1 MQIQW
6 KSSSSASCLYAAW
19 QIAQGEAIVDQA
31 LLEALAPHAAKL
43 EGVISQSGAPR
54 GKFWRTLMGLASEY
68 GSNRQLA
75 EVVLA
80 KVLGRNAAQGPI
92 LSPLITAMDS
102 IEATMLR
109 QLPRLAQEL
118 PLRGGPIREQWEA
131 RGPGLVRMVSKLTE
145 EALIPGQAS
154 VVVVHPVSGGG
165 CENYLEGNVV
175 IWEGL
180 LANAEIRLPEVV
192 RLGWSLLQL
201 QMDLPMFSE
210 QLLPGRTLP
219 LARLALV
226 PAVLQAAAE
235 VELVHVVPGLLAM
248 ALKHWKVLPIEVDS
262 PVVGLLEGWWQDY
275 LQNRPSWGNALM
287 ALDQLLGDGLIVD

>member
-19 QIAQGEAIVDQA
+19 QLAQGEAIVDQA
-31 LLEALAPHAAKL
+31 LLESLAPHAAKL

-92 LSPLITAMDS
+92 LSPLIAAMDS

-145 EALIPGQAS
+145 EALIPEQAS

-180 LANAEIRLPEVV
+180 LANAEVRLPEVV

-210 QLLPGRTLP
+210 QLMPGRTLP

-248 ALKHWKVLPIEVDS
+248 ALKHWKVLPIEADS

-287 ALDQLLGDGLIVD
+287 ALDQLLGDGLVVE

>member
-235 VELVHVVPGLLAM
+235 VELVHVVPGLLAT
-248 ALKHWKVLPIEVDS
+248 ALKHWKVLPIEADS

-275 LQNRPSWGNALM
+275 LQNRPSWANALM
-287 ALDQLLGDGLIVD
+287 ALDQLLGDGLVVD

>member
-19 QIAQGEAIVDQA
+19 LIAQGETLVDPA
-31 LLEALAPHAAKL
+31 LLESLAPHAAKL

-75 EVVLA
+75 EVVLT
-80 KVLGRNAAQGPI
+80 KVLGRNAAQGT
-92 LSPLITAMDS
+92 LLAPLIAVMDS
-102 IEATMLR
+102 IESTMQR

-131 RGPGLVRMVSKLTE
+131 RGPGLVRMVAKLTE
-145 EALIPGQAS
+145 DSLIAGQAN
-154 VVVVHPVSGGG
+154 VVVVHPASGGG
-165 CENYLEGNVV
+165 GENYLEGNVV

-192 RLGWSLLQL
+192 RLGWSLSQL
-201 QMDLPMFSE
+201 QMDLPMFNE
-210 QLLPGRTLP
+210 QLTPGRTLP

-226 PAVLQAAAE
+226 PVVLHAAAE
-235 VELVHVVPGLLAM
+235 VELVHSTPGLVAT
-248 ALKHWKVLPIEVDS
+248 ALKHWKVLPVDADS
-262 PVVGLLEGWWQDY
+262 PVVALLEGWWQDY
-275 LQNRPSWGNALM
+275 QQNRPSWGSALV
-287 ALDQLLGDGLIVD
+287 ALDQMLGDGLVVD